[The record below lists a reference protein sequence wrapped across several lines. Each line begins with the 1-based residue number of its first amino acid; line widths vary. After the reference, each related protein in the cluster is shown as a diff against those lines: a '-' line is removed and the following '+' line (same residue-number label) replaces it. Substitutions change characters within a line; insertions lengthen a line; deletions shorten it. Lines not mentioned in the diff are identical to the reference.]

1 MGEILLAHRFNPAH
15 LDRLVSPER
24 AKMLPPETVIG
35 YFAADKSAV
44 FADIGA
50 GPGFFTLPAAQSTT
64 GQVFGVDIEPAML
77 EALRHRAQEAGQDN
91 IHTVVGDA
99 QAVPLEDG
107 QADCTLCSCVLH
119 EVPDLSAALHE
130 LYRITKPGGRVVLVE
145 WDKKETGFG
154 PPVAD
159 RLDRAELAS
168 AAKAVG
174 FVATQVHEPG
184 EAHYALVCERP

>member
-1 MGEILLAHRFNPAH
+1 LAHRFNPAH

-24 AKMLPPETVIG
+24 AKLLPPETVIG
-35 YFAADKSAV
+35 YFGADKSAV

-50 GPGFFTLPAAQSTT
+50 GPGFFTLPAARTTT
-64 GQVFGVDIEPAML
+64 GPVYGVDIEPSML
-77 EALRHRAQEAGQDN
+77 EALQQRAEAAGQGN

-99 QAVPLEDG
+99 QAVPLEDA

-119 EVPDLSAALHE
+119 EVADLSAALRE

-145 WDKKETGFG
+145 WDKKDTGFG
-154 PPVAD
+154 PPLAD
-159 RLDRAELAS
+159 RLDREELKT
-168 AAKAVG
+168 AAKAAG
-174 FVATQVHEPG
+174 FVSAQVHEPG